1 LIKNSRPPGFKGDLD
16 KKVLVSGSKA
26 IKIGWP
32 MNFRQ
37 FYAVYK
43 DSFINKKQA
52 SYPLVQIFYGMIFNL
67 SKQASIG
74 NQFLAELRDV
84 NIQKDRMRFR
94 RNLERIGEILAY
106 ELSKHLEHQEIEVE
120 TPLGMAQATVPAGR
134 VVVASILR
142 AGLPLHQGVLNYFD
156 RAENAFI
163 SAYRKHHKDGTFEI
177 NLEYVSCPDL
187 NDCVLILCDPMVA
200 TGASIDI
207 TLQELR
213 PFGIPKSIH
222 ILTAIA
228 ATTGLN
234 HIKRLHRNAHIWMG
248 AEDEELT
255 AKSYIVPGLG
265 DAGDLSF
272 GPKLQD

>member
-1 LIKNSRPPGFKGDLD
+1 
-16 KKVLVSGSKA
+16 
-26 IKIGWP
+26 
-32 MNFRQ
+32 
-37 FYAVYK
+37 
-43 DSFINKKQA
+43 
-52 SYPLVQIFYGMIFNL
+52 
-67 SKQASIG
+67 
-74 NQFLAELRDV
+74 
-84 NIQKDRMRFR
+84 
-94 RNLERIGEILAY
+94 
-106 ELSKHLEHQEIEVE
+106 
-120 TPLGMAQATVPAGR
+120 
-134 VVVASILR
+134 
-142 AGLPLHQGVLNYFD
+142 
-156 RAENAFI
+156 
-163 SAYRKHHKDGTFEI
+163 
-177 NLEYVSCPDL
+177 
-187 NDCVLILCDPMVA
+187 MVA